1 MSDYDADA
9 DKPDLLKDALEAFDK
24 AAEHDDHNRKAFEDD
39 IDFALLENQWPERV
53 RRDREI
59 DGRPC
64 LTVNKLAA
72 MGRQIVKMP
81 VYKLFKQ
88 GEINAPNAIPDP
100 QIIATLTDRALI
112 RSISERTWPSTYG
125 HIISQEQ
132 IDFMLDWMYSDESLE
147 KQMDSGCVFYIA
159 SIKKENEQW
168 EDVGFCSVSPEEEE
182 NNSTEKVEGS
192 KAHKPRLFFL
202 VQSIDHGCSHRI

>member
-1 MSDYDADA
+1 M
-9 DKPDLLKDALEAFDK
+9 
-24 AAEHDDHNRKAFEDD
+24 
-39 IDFALLENQWPERV
+39 NQMMLR
-53 RRDREI
+53 
-59 DGRPC
+59 
-64 LTVNKLAA
+64 
-72 MGRQIVKMP
+72 
-81 VYKLFKQ
+81 
-88 GEINAPNAIPDP
+88 
-100 QIIATLTDRALI
+100 IATLTDRALI
-112 RSISERTWPSTYG
+112 RSISEHTWPSTYG

-192 KAHKPRLFFL
+192 KAHKLNKLYVLPSAQGTGAGKALLVKAIEFAKAAGSSSIFLQVNKHNDAYSFYLKQGFIKEAEFKFDIGNGFYMDDYVMRLNF
-202 VQSIDHGCSHRI
+202 

>member
-1 MSDYDADA
+1 M
-9 DKPDLLKDALEAFDK
+9 
-24 AAEHDDHNRKAFEDD
+24 
-39 IDFALLENQWPERV
+39 NQMMLR
-53 RRDREI
+53 
-59 DGRPC
+59 
-64 LTVNKLAA
+64 T
-72 MGRQIVKMP
+72 
-81 VYKLFKQ
+81 
-88 GEINAPNAIPDP
+88 
-100 QIIATLTDRALI
+100 ATLTDRALI

-168 EDVGFCSVSPEEEE
+168 EDVGFCSVSPEEE

-192 KAHKPRLFFL
+192 KAHKLNKLYVLPSAQGTGAGKTLLNKSIEVAKAAGSSSLCLQVNKQNDAYTFYLKHGFVKEQEFKFDIGNGFFMDDYVMRLTF
-202 VQSIDHGCSHRI
+202 